1 MTEYETE
8 SQLTC
13 LFMKHILILKKC
25 TWNKKKSHATAYKP
39 ETAATV
45 IIKKMCEEIKSLIIV
60 GSGFFLGGGFGLT
73 FKFMWNCIFVFFKTV
88 WLTLM
93 KNIVCITSLTNKS
106 MN

>member
-13 LFMKHILILKKC
+13 LFMKHILIFKKC

-39 ETAATV
+39 ETAATL

-60 GSGFFLGGGFGLT
+60 GSGFFWGGFLVLLSNSCGIAYL
-73 FKFMWNCIFVFFKTV
+73 FFLKQFGWHSWKT
-88 WLTLM
+88 LFA
-93 KNIVCITSLTNKS
+93 
-106 MN
+106 